1 MIFVYSIRNFQLFY
15 KYIKKSENT
24 QTLLRIIKYI
34 FQIKT
39 DWKLNSTIIYDTL
52 KKGKKPIKQKKQP
65 LEVVFSYR
73 GVT

>member
-52 KKGKKPIKQKKQP
+52 MKGKKPIKQKKQP
-65 LEVVFSYR
+65 LKVVFSYR

>member
-52 KKGKKPIKQKKQP
+52 MKGKKTIKQKKQP

>member
-1 MIFVYSIRNFQLFY
+1 M
-15 KYIKKSENT
+15 
-24 QTLLRIIKYI
+24 
-34 FQIKT
+34 KT

-52 KKGKKPIKQKKQP
+52 MKGKKPIKQKKQP

>member
-39 DWKLNSTIIYDTL
+39 DWKLNTTIIYDTIM
-52 KKGKKPIKQKKQP
+52 KWKKPIKQKKQP